1 MSEVPKAFTRREVG
15 KLLTWERKRL
25 INILEFVVNSGLC
38 VQRGVPD
45 EWTIEHYEID
55 FDRIATDLKKLGYCN
70 LAYNGQIDSYN
81 APVRCAE
88 ILKDIKERYEKEKQE
103 EMMRE
108 DN

>member
-88 ILKDIKERYEKEKQE
+88 ILKDIKERYEREKQE